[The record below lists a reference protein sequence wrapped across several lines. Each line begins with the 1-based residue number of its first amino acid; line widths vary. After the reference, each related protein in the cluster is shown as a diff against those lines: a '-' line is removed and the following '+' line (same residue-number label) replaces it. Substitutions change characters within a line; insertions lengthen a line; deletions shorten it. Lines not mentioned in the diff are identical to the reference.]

1 MDILSIR
8 DQLHRYLEVADDRKI
23 EAMYVMLED
32 ALKELKVDYT
42 EEYKAELDRRV
53 AYYLNGGEMVTP
65 DEMNSRL
72 SKIREK
78 RKEA

>member
-1 MDILSIR
+1 MDTVDIR
-8 DQLHRYLEVADDRKI
+8 EQLHQYLEVADDRKV

-53 AYYLNGGEMVTP
+53 EHYLSGGEMVTP
-65 DEMNSRL
+65 DEMNAKL
-72 SKIREK
+72 LKIREK
-78 RKEA
+78 RNEA